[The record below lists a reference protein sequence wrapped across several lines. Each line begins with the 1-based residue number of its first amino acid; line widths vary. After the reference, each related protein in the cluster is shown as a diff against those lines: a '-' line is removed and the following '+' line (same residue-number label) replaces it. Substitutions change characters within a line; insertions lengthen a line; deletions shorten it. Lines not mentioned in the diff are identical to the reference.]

1 MLRTLFP
8 SGKGRCTGKFPAAWF
23 SRRLCIFIRR
33 TTNLK
38 FPPNWG
44 SFGAESDAESAVAQ
58 YCTENTALVHARGII
73 AEKIVNRCPVGRRNW
88 AEGFTVS
95 G

>member
-1 MLRTLFP
+1 MTVYELTHLFFR
-8 SGKGRCTGKFPAAWF
+8 SGGEPVYSPKGLGLFA
-23 SRRLCIFIRR
+23 S
-33 TTNLK
+33 
-38 FPPNWG
+38 
-44 SFGAESDAESAVAQ
+44 AESAVAQ

-73 AEKIVNRCPVGRRNW
+73 AEEIVNRCPVGRRNW